1 MKEKPYDHLYRYR
14 KKKIKKFQNPLMIKK
29 KRQINK
35 KY

>member
-1 MKEKPYDHLYRYR
+1 MITSIDTG
-14 KKKIKKFQNPLMIKK
+14 KKKNIKKIQNPLMIFK

>member
-1 MKEKPYDHLYRYR
+1 MITSIDTG
-14 KKKIKKFQNPLMIKK
+14 KKKTNIKKIQNPLMIFK